1 MATITLED
9 VNQNKLKI
17 VNRCLE
23 AISEVPLPLGTI
35 PSEFPLGSDAQV
47 ASTIVDDT
55 MVEVL
60 NRGWWFNV
68 DKNYELNQ
76 DSNGFISF
84 PDTVLRIDSGRT
96 QSYVKKNGMLYD
108 TKNHSFEF
116 TSSVKLDVVWV
127 ISYSDLPVAAYEYI
141 ATRAARKF
149 QQRIIGS
156 EEHNRFL
163 LLEEEDALINL
174 QRENAQY
181 LDASLLEDSV
191 SNRG

>member
-163 LLEEEDALINL
+163 LLEEDLLPLSLNL
-174 QRENAQY
+174 FDLS
-181 LDASLLEDSV
+181 LDLL
-191 SNRG
+191 

>member
-47 ASTIVDDT
+47 ASSIVDDT

-60 NRGWWFNV
+60 NRGWWFNT
-68 DKNYELNQ
+68 DINYELNQ

-84 PDTVLRIDSGRT
+84 PDTILRIDSGRT
-96 QSYVKKNGMLYD
+96 QSYIKKNGMLYD
-108 TKNHSFEF
+108 IKNHTFEF
-116 TSSVKLDVVWV
+116 TSSVKLNIIWL
-127 ISYSDLPVAAYEYI
+127 ISFSDLPTAAYEYI

-149 QQRIIGS
+149 QQRIIGA

-163 LLEEEDALINL
+163 LMEEEDALINL

-181 LDASLLEDSV
+181 LDASLLEDSI